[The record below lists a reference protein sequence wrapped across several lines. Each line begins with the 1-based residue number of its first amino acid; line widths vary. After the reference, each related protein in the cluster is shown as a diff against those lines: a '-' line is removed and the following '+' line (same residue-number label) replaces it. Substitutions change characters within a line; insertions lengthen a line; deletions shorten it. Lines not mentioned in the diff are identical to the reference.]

1 VQVIWF
7 IIGLIAMIMDSN
19 DEIVIYDVMLL
30 CIDECY

>member
-7 IIGLIAMIMDSN
+7 IIGLTATLMDFD

-30 CIDECY
+30 CIDGCY